1 MAKTISSK
9 EIKFT
14 GDENRPIRLLEKTDY
29 RYLVSDMPWN
39 YPFETAVLC
48 NKIEVCFG
56 NNWVNRDS
64 ETFLFN
70 YAGRTNDNGYVYQ
83 QGHPLSQLMHFD
95 LT

>member
-39 YPFETAVLC
+39 YPFET
-48 NKIEVCFG
+48 KE
-56 NNWVNRDS
+56 D
-64 ETFLFN
+64 
-70 YAGRTNDNGYVYQ
+70 YD
-83 QGHPLSQLMHFD
+83 
-95 LT
+95 